1 MVAVARITASIV
13 YSKTSKQ
20 TEEKELNY
28 TFAQKSV
35 NLLSNLFTRF
45 RHKSLGISHE
55 KHS

>member
-1 MVAVARITASIV
+1 MVAVARITASII

>member
-35 NLLSNLFTRF
+35 NLLSNLFTHF
-45 RHKSLGISHE
+45 RHKSLGISRE